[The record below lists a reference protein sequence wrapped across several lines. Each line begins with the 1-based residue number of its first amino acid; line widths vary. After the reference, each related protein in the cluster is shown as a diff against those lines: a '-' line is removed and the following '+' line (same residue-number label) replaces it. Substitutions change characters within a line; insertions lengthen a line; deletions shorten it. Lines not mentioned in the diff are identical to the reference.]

1 MVPEGSKEDYANAY
15 EWCNFTNIN
24 EIAGVEDVEI
34 DNSAIEVA
42 RYDIHGRL
50 LAEPA
55 RGINIIKMSDGSI
68 RKEMA
73 K

>member
-1 MVPEGSKEDYANAY
+1 MVPEGSKKDYANAD
-15 EWCNFTNIN
+15 EWGKFSNIQ
-24 EIAGVEDVEI
+24 EIAGEEGI
-34 DNSAIEVA
+34 ETDNNAIEVA

-55 RGINIIKMSDGSI
+55 QGINIIKMSDGSTH
-68 RKEMA
+68 KVMV